1 MKFIKNIDNL
11 KVIQDLY
18 KSVKNTDGYVIIINQ
33 NMTLNKI
40 PSNDT
45 YKFVAWDTKFPT
57 IYSKDCVNDT
67 LNNYLENNPNMNGTI
82 VTYMSWINTQINS
95 IDLLLKNH
103 A

>member
-11 KVIQDLY
+11 KVIQELY

-57 IYSKDCVNDT
+57 VYSKDCVKDI
-67 LNNYLENNPNMNGTI
+67 LNMYLENNPNMTGMI
-82 VTYMSWINTQINS
+82 ATYTSWINTQINS